1 MQAFSLSN
9 LAINNFL
16 EINNSILSRPKKP
29 PFHSPPHP
37 KKRILQ
43 AVDLSIENI
52 SESSKPSIFVRR
64 FKIKQ
69 SNFFKKSSMSLS
81 PINNREKTTIKD
93 DKFDFSKIRQVK
105 KTSQESE
112 IRLQHLYNKLKEF
125 GEQEE
130 FLTEKLKIC
139 FEMINSV
146 FM

>member
-9 LAINNFL
+9 LATNNLL
-16 EINNSILSRPKKP
+16 ETPHSNHSPPKNQHT
-29 PFHSPPHP
+29 FHSPNPQN
-37 KKRILQ
+37 RILKV
-43 AVDLSIENI
+43 VDFSNEN
-52 SESSKPSIFVRR
+52 SSDSSKPSIFFRR
-64 FKIKQ
+64 FKVKQ

-81 PINNREKTTIKD
+81 PKIKREKTTIKD
-93 DKFDFSKIRQVK
+93 EKFDFSKIREVK

-112 IRLQHLYNKLKEF
+112 IRLQHLYSRLKEF

-130 FLTEKLKIC
+130 FLTQKLKIC